1 MPGSLML
8 LEYVHA
14 ATALIKSNLRI
25 QLKRVKISACMAVAL
40 IIFQD
45 ADSKLH
51 DQQNSELLLPLI
63 SNSTLLFVLFCAL
76 QILYPVYPP
85 KCLLI
90 YHRKHIHYWKYM
102 FNDKL

>member
-51 DQQNSELLLPLI
+51 DQ
-63 SNSTLLFVLFCAL
+63 
-76 QILYPVYPP
+76 
-85 KCLLI
+85 
-90 YHRKHIHYWKYM
+90 
-102 FNDKL
+102 